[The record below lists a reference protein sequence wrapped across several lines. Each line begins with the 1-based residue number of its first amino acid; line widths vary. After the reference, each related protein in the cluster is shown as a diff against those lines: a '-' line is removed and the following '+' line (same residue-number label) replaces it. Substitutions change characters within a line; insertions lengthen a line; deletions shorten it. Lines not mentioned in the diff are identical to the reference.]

1 MVLSWIILGLAV
13 AIATVFILRLRH
25 DPVVSQPG
33 ILPREGKVT
42 ASDVE
47 SVESLVKA
55 GRKID
60 AIRCY
65 REIHHC
71 SLVEAKDAIENYSH

>member
-1 MVLSWIILGLAV
+1 MILSWIILGLAAAVV
-13 AIATVFILRLRH
+13 AAFVFALRR
-25 DPVVSQPG
+25 DSIVSRPG
-33 ILPREGKVT
+33 ILPPDEQATV
-42 ASDVE
+42 AD
-47 SVESLVKA
+47 VESLVKA

-60 AIRCY
+60 AIRQY

>member
-1 MVLSWIILGLAV
+1 MILSWIVLGLAV
-13 AIATVFILRLRH
+13 AVIAAFVFALRRDSVVGHPERLR
-25 DPVVSQPG
+25 Q
-33 ILPREGKVT
+33 EGKAT
-42 ASDVE
+42 ASDIE
-47 SVESLVKA
+47 RMVKA

-60 AIRCY
+60 AIRQY